1 MSLGKAARLLED
13 CSQCFQLLLK
23 EAWQP
28 KNIKGFLSLLRFMGS
43 FSTWQRELASNASQQ
58 RYQIATASY
67 PSVQELPGLSVRS
80 PSPCSRG
87 WQRQIEVPALESA
100 KGPQQELLSPMCV
113 CCGGTGKQSL
123 LSEGSWP
130 AAEFLSG
137 SDTVLPLNCPS
148 SKISMR
154 KNPLVST
161 RAKRNQ
167 VLFSTKVWFIFSDT
181 FSAECTFYVFYQKI
195 PQ

>member
-1 MSLGKAARLLED
+1 
-13 CSQCFQLLLK
+13 
-23 EAWQP
+23 
-28 KNIKGFLSLLRFMGS
+28 MGS

-80 PSPCSRG
+80 PPPLLQGLTKANRNPCFGKCKRPAAG
-87 WQRQIEVPALESA
+87 TPEPHVLVLWWNRETVPA
-100 KGPQQELLSPMCV
+100 
-113 CCGGTGKQSL
+113 
-123 LSEGSWP
+123 SEGSWP

-167 VLFSTKVWFIFSDT
+167 VLFSTKV
-181 FSAECTFYVFYQKI
+181 
-195 PQ
+195 